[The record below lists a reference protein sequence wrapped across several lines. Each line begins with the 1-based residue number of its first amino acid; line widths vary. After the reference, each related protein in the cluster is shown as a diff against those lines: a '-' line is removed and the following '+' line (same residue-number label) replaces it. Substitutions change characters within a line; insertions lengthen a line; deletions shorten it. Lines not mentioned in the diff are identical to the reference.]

1 MSRPRYVV
9 TTCTGYRIT
18 PTGGGGRG
26 GKHKPGVSASVL
38 DTWYCHREVAR
49 FNSDD
54 PRKGRFIGGTI
65 GRAAALANAH
75 ALAATLNARG

>member
-9 TTCTGYRIT
+9 ATCTGYKIT
-18 PTGGGGRG
+18 PKAPAYGGNR
-26 GKHKPGVSASVL
+26 KPGLSSSVL

-54 PRKGRFIGGTI
+54 PKRGRFLGGRIGH
-65 GRAAALANAH
+65 AAALANAH
-75 ALAATLNARG
+75 ALAATLNAGD